1 MTAFNTEAAK
11 AFLWKMVGTK
21 KIGLSLREYLD
32 QKARCGCGQD
42 CCDNTLHMIDR
53 TTGVHYVGYISN
65 GQLVW
70 ETAASYNS
78 TGYDTPTPPCTYIY
92 NIEDNKTGIAV
103 DTAFTWHASTGA
115 TGYKITI
122 GTTSGGH
129 QVCNALDL
137 GNVLTATAGTTVGIA
152 ALTNLTE
159 YFVTITPYNESGDT
173 SDCVEIS
180 FTTIAED

>member
-53 TTGVHYVGYISN
+53 TTGIHYVGYISN

-103 DTAFTWHASTGA
+103 DTAFTWYASTGA

-137 GNVLTATAGTTVGIA
+137 GNVLTAQAGVTEAIEELAGA
-152 ALTNLTE
+152 TE
-159 YFVTITPYNESGDT
+159 YFVKITPYNASGNT
-173 SDCVEIS
+173 TTCTEIS
-180 FTTIAED
+180 FTTRS